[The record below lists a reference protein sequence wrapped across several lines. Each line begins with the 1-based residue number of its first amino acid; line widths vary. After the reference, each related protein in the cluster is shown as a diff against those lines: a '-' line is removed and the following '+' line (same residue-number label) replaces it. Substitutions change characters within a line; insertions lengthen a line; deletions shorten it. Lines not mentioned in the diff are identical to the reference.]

1 MQFINDAPVYK
12 LVRITGPKHNLLV
25 LQFSDAAVEG
35 SVRLEALDVAKKCSD
50 PIEAQEVLDNV
61 SRAIEDFEAES
72 GKRYF
77 LEAIQY
83 MAGDSRPTE
92 VYYEMAREI
101 IRRIELK
108 PN

>member
-1 MQFINDAPVYK
+1 MQFVNNAPVYK

-25 LQFSDAAVEG
+25 LQFSEAAIEG
-35 SVRLEALDVAKKCSD
+35 SVRLEALDDAGKCSN
-50 PIEAQEVLDNV
+50 PIEAQEVLDNI
-61 SRAIEDFEAES
+61 SRAIKDFEVES
-72 GKRYF
+72 GKQYF

-83 MAGDSRPTE
+83 VAGDSGPTE

-101 IRRIELK
+101 IRRIELQ